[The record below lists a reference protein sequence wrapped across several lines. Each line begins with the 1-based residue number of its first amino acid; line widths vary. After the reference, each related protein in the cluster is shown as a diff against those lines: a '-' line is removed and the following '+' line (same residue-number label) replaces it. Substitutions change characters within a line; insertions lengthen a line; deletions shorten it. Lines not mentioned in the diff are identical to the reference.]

1 MPKGAR
7 NGSHGGVILPRGKGD
22 QEGSLSDLLPVT
34 PTCQTLQEAGEADDT
49 IWEEQPFRVQAV

>member
-1 MPKGAR
+1 M
-7 NGSHGGVILPRGKGD
+7 ILPRGRGD